1 MDTRLHSSK
10 ADSDSSLGAGPVIA
24 PTRYGEIEVRG
35 SAREMGRQ
43 IGEAARDQ
51 VRGFSA
57 VALERVRRTVRV
69 TSEQAARIAH
79 DSVSRARDY
88 APHMVEEL
96 EGVAES
102 SGVSLQDL
110 MLLQVR
116 NQLHAA
122 NRSGCTSFA
131 VAPEANAAGASIAA
145 QNWDNDPAW
154 DPFTVVLTRRPDNA
168 PDFMSVTQAGLVAYI
183 GLNDR
188 GIGCCLNTL
197 PAPSRAEGVPHYF
210 TLRGIYEA
218 ESLDG
223 AVHAVDRAERA
234 IPASIMMTTPQ
245 GPANLEVT
253 LDGVRVLTDD
263 DGDGVITHTNHCLH
277 PDLLAIND
285 DFPELIE
292 SRPRKARVDRLLTE
306 AGRPVTIEAM
316 KAVLA
321 DHDRHPRSICRH
333 PNDDPGVGEWRTVLS
348 VIIEADRGRMHLTR
362 GNPCEL
368 PFETYAFN

>member
-1 MDTRLHSSK
+1 MTVAQKFDT
-10 ADSDSSLGAGPVIA
+10 A
-24 PTRYGEIEVRG
+24 PTRFPEVAVSG

-43 IGEAARDQ
+43 IGEAARDMI
-51 VRGFSA
+51 RGFSA
-57 VALERVRRTVRV
+57 VALERVRLTVDV
-69 TSEQAARIAH
+69 TPEQAARIAG
-79 DSVSRARDY
+79 DSIARAHAY

-96 EGVAES
+96 EGMAES
-102 SGVSLQDL
+102 SGVSLRDL

-122 NRSGCTSFA
+122 AGSGCTSFA
-131 VAPEANAAGASIAA
+131 VAPAANAAGSAIAA

-154 DPFTVVLTRRPDNA
+154 DPYTVVLTRRPDDA
-168 PDFMSVTQAGLVAYI
+168 PAFMSVTQAGLVAYI
-183 GLNDR
+183 GINDR

-218 ESLDG
+218 DSLEG

-234 IPASIMMTTPQ
+234 IPANIMMTTPQ

-253 LDGVRVLTDD
+253 IDGVRVLRDD
-263 DGDGVITHTNHCLH
+263 DGDGLVTHTNHCLH
-277 PDLLAIND
+277 PDLLPIND

-292 SRPRKARVDRLLTE
+292 SRPRKARIDRLLAE
-306 AGRPVTIEAM
+306 AGQPLTMDAM
-316 KAVLA
+316 KAALA

-333 PNDDPGVGEWRTVLS
+333 PNDDPLYGEWCTVVS
-348 VIIEADRGRMHLTR
+348 VILEADRGRMHVTR
-362 GNPCEL
+362 GNPCER
-368 PFETYAFN
+368 PFEMYGLH